1 MIPPPRE
8 PTKSREMLA
17 EERASKVRA
26 LERKGYLSSELLK
39 AALLKVVREDFI
51 LRVYRDYAY
60 REVPLPLPG
69 ENATISCPHSYP
81 LFYEPLGLDK
91 GHRFLEVGAG
101 SGYGAAVAYEVVG
114 PHGLV
119 VTLEIDPVTF
129 RYARGNLEH
138 AGYGQVVVVLS
149 DGGLGWPELAPY
161 DRISVTAACA
171 DIPPPLVDQLAPG
184 GRLIAPVGFGDDQD
198 LVLLEKTADGVETT
212 TICKVLYVALRGEH
226 RSH

>member
-8 PTKSREMLA
+8 PTKSRETLA

-26 LERKGYLSSELLK
+26 LEREGYLSSELLK

-119 VTLEIDPVTF
+119 VTIEIDPVTK
-129 RYARGNLEH
+129 RCLALTYDLGPQPHGARL
-138 AGYGQVVVVLS
+138 
-149 DGGLGWPELAPY
+149 
-161 DRISVTAACA
+161 
-171 DIPPPLVDQLAPG
+171 
-184 GRLIAPVGFGDDQD
+184 QD
-198 LVLLEKTADGVETT
+198 LRKSTLAFSPIDRTLLEKMTDLTSRVPDA
-212 TICKVLYVALRGEH
+212 
-226 RSH
+226 SH